1 MIRNW
6 KTTLCNYRHAALLL
20 YFVPYMLWFG
30 WLQGNARP
38 EHWAG
43 SWIDTLIPF
52 QEIFVIPYLL
62 WFFYVA
68 ATVGYF
74 LVCSKPDYFR
84 LCAFLF
90 GGMTVCL
97 AIYTVFPNG
106 QILRPLVFPR
116 DNLLTDAVRTIYL
129 ADPPINVCPSIH
141 CFNSIGVNI
150 AIRRSEL
157 GRRHKAVRWGSE
169 VLMVLICMSTVF
181 IKQHSIAD
189 VFAAI
194 LLAVPFYF
202 AVYRGAELARAFRPA
217 PIRTR
222 KVKFENP

>member
-6 KTTLCNYRHAALLL
+6 KTTLYNYRHAALLL
-20 YFVPYMLWFG
+20 YCVPYMLWFG

-52 QEIFVIPYLL
+52 QEVFVIPYLL

-68 ATVGYF
+68 AAVGYF
-74 LVCSKPDYFR
+74 LVRSKPDYFR

-202 AVYRGAELARAFRPA
+202 VVYRGAELARAFRPA

>member
-6 KTTLCNYRHAALLL
+6 KTTLYNYRHAALLL
-20 YFVPYMLWFG
+20 YFVPYMIWFG

-68 ATVGYF
+68 AAVGYF
-74 LVCSKPDYFR
+74 LVRSKPDYFR

-157 GRRHKAVRWGSE
+157 GR
-169 VLMVLICMSTVF
+169 
-181 IKQHSIAD
+181 
-189 VFAAI
+189 AA
-194 LLAVPFYF
+194 
-202 AVYRGAELARAFRPA
+202 
-217 PIRTR
+217 
-222 KVKFENP
+222 

>member
-6 KTTLCNYRHAALLL
+6 KTTLYNYRHAALLL

-52 QEIFVIPYLL
+52 QEVFVIPYLL

-68 ATVGYF
+68 AAVGYF
-74 LVCSKPDYFR
+74 LVRSKPDYFR

-97 AIYTVFPNG
+97 AIYTVSPTARSCG
-106 QILRPLVFPR
+106 RSSSRATTYSPTR
-116 DNLLTDAVRTIYL
+116 YARSTWRT
-129 ADPPINVCPSIH
+129 
-141 CFNSIGVNI
+141 
-150 AIRRSEL
+150 RRST
-157 GRRHKAVRWGSE
+157 S
-169 VLMVLICMSTVF
+169 
-181 IKQHSIAD
+181 
-189 VFAAI
+189 
-194 LLAVPFYF
+194 
-202 AVYRGAELARAFRPA
+202 ARASTA
-217 PIRTR
+217 SIRSA
-222 KVKFENP
+222 

>member
-129 ADPPINVCPSIH
+129 AD
-141 CFNSIGVNI
+141 
-150 AIRRSEL
+150 RRST
-157 GRRHKAVRWGSE
+157 S
-169 VLMVLICMSTVF
+169 
-181 IKQHSIAD
+181 
-189 VFAAI
+189 
-194 LLAVPFYF
+194 
-202 AVYRGAELARAFRPA
+202 ARASTA
-217 PIRTR
+217 SIRSA
-222 KVKFENP
+222 